1 MKRIALILACTA
13 VATALPAGAQTAGQ
27 QAAYEA
33 LIYTPVAGFAPL
45 PPSLSMTPSRGTTGI
60 SLQGRIG
67 KFSREG
73 GLTATSLGIGV
84 EMPVQ
89 RWSLTGTVAYLS
101 VSCGPAW
108 EGASDCNGDIL
119 IGGNARTTLTK
130 RPLGEAPPP
139 AKGTRRPAA
148 PSNGGT
154 LVVGFDGSLGFSP
167 RAGHQAI
174 ALAASL
180 PTGIALE
187 SGTVKIMPF
196 LSPGL
201 GFGRLGSV
209 EFEDDEAPRAY
220 GSIMFMI
227 GGGLGLE
234 FGRSGLGANVGFQKV
249 LKSNG
254 GATALGLGMTWHG
267 LSAAR

>member
-1 MKRIALILACTA
+1 MKRMAWILGFTA
-13 VATALPAGAQTAGQ
+13 VLIAVPAAAQTAGQ

-45 PPSLSMTPSRGTTGI
+45 PPRLSTMPGRGTSGVA
-60 SLQGRIG
+60 LQGRIG

-84 EMPVQ
+84 EMPLE
-89 RWSLTGTVAYLS
+89 RWSLTGTLAYLS

-108 EGASDCNGDIL
+108 EGATDCNGDVL
-119 IGGNARTTLTK
+119 IGGNARTTLTR
-130 RPLGEAPPP
+130 RPLGETPPP
-139 AKGTRRPAA
+139 AKGPRGPAA
-148 PSNGGT
+148 QSSGGT

-209 EFEDDEAPRAY
+209 QFEDDEAPRAY

-234 FGRSGLGANVGFQKV
+234 FGRSGLGANIGFQKV
-249 LKSNG
+249 LKADG
-254 GATALGLGMTWHG
+254 GATALGIGMTWHG
-267 LSAAR
+267 LTAAR